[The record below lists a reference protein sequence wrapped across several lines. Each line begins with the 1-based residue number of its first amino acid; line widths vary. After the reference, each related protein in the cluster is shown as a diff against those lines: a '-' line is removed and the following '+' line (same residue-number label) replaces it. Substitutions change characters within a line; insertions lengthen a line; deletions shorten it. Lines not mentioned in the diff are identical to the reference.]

1 MGNLDRYYELPAE
14 RPFRTDP
21 GEHSFKADPGEH
33 SFKADPD
40 ERSFK
45 ADQSGR
51 PFKADQG
58 ELSERVFN
66 FPGST
71 PSATSKGR
79 VAALDLV
86 SQAVEVIKGI
96 ENHANELEKYVRSIA
111 DKAIQRLQ
119 LAEGRI
125 EELETEL
132 QSAQVCIREAR
143 VKIKELVE
151 SANFERSRLEAA
163 ERKMCQIEMR
173 ARTAEA
179 QAKENA
185 NTVARIEE
193 AIRVQI
199 LEKRLPKQIS

>member
-14 RPFRTDP
+14 RPLRTDP
-21 GEHSFKADPGEH
+21 GKYSFKADPDER

-58 ELSERVFN
+58 EFERTGVQFS
-66 FPGST
+66 GQY
-71 PSATSKGR
+71 AIRDLEGAR
-79 VAALDLV
+79 CRLILDLV

-96 ENHANELEKYVRSIA
+96 ENHANELEKHVRSIA

-119 LAEGRI
+119 LAESRI

-132 QSAQVCIREAR
+132 QSAQACIREAR

-151 SANFERSRLEAA
+151 FCELREIASRGG
-163 ERKMCQIEMR
+163 RKKNVPNR
-173 ARTAEA
+173 
-179 QAKENA
+179 NA
-185 NTVARIEE
+185 CKNGGGTSQGKCEHGG
-193 AIRVQI
+193 
-199 LEKRLPKQIS
+199 SY

>member
-1 MGNLDRYYELPAE
+1 MSTLSRLIRMSALSRLIRMSALS
-14 RPFRTDP
+14 RPIRV
-21 GEHSFKADPGEH
+21 GALS
-33 SFKADPD
+33 
-40 ERSFK
+40 
-45 ADQSGR
+45 R
-51 PFKADQG
+51 PIRVSS
-58 ELSERVFN
+58 SERVFN

-96 ENHANELEKYVRSIA
+96 ENHANESEKHVRSIA

-119 LAEGRI
+119 LAESRI

-143 VKIKELVE
+143 VKIKESVE

-185 NTVARIEE
+185 NMVARIEE

-199 LEKRLPKQIS
+199 LEKRLP

>member
-14 RPFRTDP
+14 RPLRTDP
-21 GEHSFKADPGEH
+21 GKYSFKADPDER

-58 ELSERVFN
+58 KSSERVFN

-96 ENHANELEKYVRSIA
+96 ENHANESEKHVRSIA

-119 LAEGRI
+119 LAESRI

-132 QSAQVCIREAR
+132 QSAQACIREAR
-143 VKIKELVE
+143 VKIKESVE

-185 NTVARIEE
+185 NMVARIEE

-199 LEKRLPKQIS
+199 LEKRLP

>member
-58 ELSERVFN
+58 ESSERVFN

-96 ENHANELEKYVRSIA
+96 ENHANESEKYVRSIA

-143 VKIKELVE
+143 VKIKESVE

>member
-1 MGNLDRYYELPAE
+1 MGNLDRYYDLPTE
-14 RPFRTDP
+14 RPFR
-21 GEHSFKADPGEH
+21 ADPGER

-40 ERSFK
+40 ERSFE
-45 ADQSGR
+45 ADQGER

-58 ELSERVFN
+58 ESSERVFR
-66 FPGST
+66 FPGTT
-71 PSATSKGR
+71 PSATSSRGC

-86 SQAVEVIKGI
+86 SQAAEVIKGI
-96 ENHANELEKYVRSIA
+96 ENHASESEKHVRSIA
-111 DKAIQRLQ
+111 DKALQRLQ
-119 LAEGRI
+119 LAESRI

-132 QSAQVCIREAR
+132 QSAQACIREAR
-143 VKIKELVE
+143 VKIKESTE
-151 SANFERSRLEAA
+151 SANIERSRLEAA

-199 LEKRLPKQIS
+199 LEKRLPSNKFHS